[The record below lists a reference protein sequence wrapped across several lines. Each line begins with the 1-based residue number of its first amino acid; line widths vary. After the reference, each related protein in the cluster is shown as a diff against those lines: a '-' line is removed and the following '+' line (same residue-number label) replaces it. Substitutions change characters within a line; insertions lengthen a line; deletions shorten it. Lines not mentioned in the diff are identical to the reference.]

1 MRADWKLIPKDKDGF
16 FDDDSNLY
24 EQLPIVVASI
34 EEGLYP
40 MLEYIDKDNWAESY
54 SDLNKER
61 YKYYTQV
68 EPIEMP

>member
-40 MLEYIDKDNWAESY
+40 MLEYIDQENWAESY
-54 SDLNKER
+54 SDLSKER
-61 YKYYTQV
+61 YKYYIQV
-68 EPIEMP
+68 EPIEAL